1 MVHFAVERYP
11 YTPIAVVRVRS
22 GHPTALERSP
32 YRFIH
37 QTLHDMTIR
46 RPFGSGP
53 RGTGF
58 GLFVAMDATSFKARL
73 DASTA
78 ILAAT
83 RGRPNA
89 DAILANERKELLATL
104 DGMEVSGMSV
114 AQAIQDIK
122 ASGLPGED
130 EEVLISRIAEL
141 LSAPREARITSGGS
155 SRGGCHNQG
164 LVFQDFSTIPNFIPM
179 VVWESCRHTQ
189 SGIPILK
196 TAVALGL
203 RRPTEP
209 TTSP

>member
-1 MVHFAVERYP
+1 
-11 YTPIAVVRVRS
+11 
-22 GHPTALERSP
+22 
-32 YRFIH
+32 
-37 QTLHDMTIR
+37 
-46 RPFGSGP
+46 
-53 RGTGF
+53 
-58 GLFVAMDATSFKARL
+58 MDATSFKARL
-73 DASTA
+73 DASKA

-104 DGMEVSGMSV
+104 DGMEVSGMSA

-130 EEVLISRIAEL
+130 EEILISRIAEL
-141 LSAPREARITSGGS
+141 LCAPREARITSGGS

-189 SGIPILK
+189 SGVPILK

-209 TTSP
+209 TKRVIAMTIICATRGVEATQLVDGETRTQFVKSLKPQIKEIARYAGPHAVFSNGFRKIPRL